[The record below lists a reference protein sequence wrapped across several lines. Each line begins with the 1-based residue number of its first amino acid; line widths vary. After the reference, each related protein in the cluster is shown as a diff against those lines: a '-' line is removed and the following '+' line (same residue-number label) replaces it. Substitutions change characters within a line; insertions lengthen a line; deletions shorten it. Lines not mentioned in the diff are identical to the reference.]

1 MKSHRN
7 IYIYFCVAVFYL
19 EIIFLCLHPLAFC
32 LNSCFL
38 GNPCT
43 DIFNEMWL
51 DRAGIESLLQGHW
64 SYSQNLE
71 YPSGVNFFVHFLSW
85 LHIYFS
91 APFVFLFS
99 WPLSWNLTV
108 VFSMLCGAMSA
119 FWAVRR
125 ISGKAFAAFAAGAVM
140 IIAPSTF
147 YNICEGYLPQ
157 IWIAPFIIA
166 CYWLYEIIYQ
176 PQSFKQVLWLVVWT
190 LVSTLVYWINGL
202 FLVICGCVML
212 FCRLPR
218 LSSKVF
224 AYLSITAAVTA
235 ICLVPFAYGVHKA
248 QPMIVEG
255 AKRAI
260 SADVRSEMMERSV
273 KNSAELAGGQYSQR
287 YLGNFCNGIKTAVP
301 YIFVTLFII
310 LSAVEWKKRIS
321 LVWLNCA
328 ACFFIL
334 SLGPYLFVNSQALP
348 GTKVT
353 MPYLYLVDAF
363 QPLYRWSMPLRAL
376 PAAFFFIACGLA
388 ELERHT
394 QHVLGKK
401 LSAAVVFVAI
411 LASAFIFGDLFCKE
425 PKRGYFLTPCS
436 VPKFC
441 QVISQMPK
449 SAFVD
454 VPIGFIGNVYQ
465 LQIHH
470 HKPIIACSGA
480 YKGNYFNLVENNSF
494 LQYVF
499 LWNNLAAGD
508 KNIKPFTFLRASIS
522 EDYVY
527 GNKLRKEDAERTE
540 VWQPQYHCVFSK
552 EVIMANYQKLLNQ
565 NIRYVVIHKANC
577 FWIDNEHGEKVFRS
591 LCQIAELH
599 FGEPVYADDEV
610 TIFEMK
616 ADINLPDDIL
626 EKARECLQ

>member
-1 MKSHRN
+1 
-7 IYIYFCVAVFYL
+7 
-19 EIIFLCLHPLAFC
+19 
-32 LNSCFL
+32 
-38 GNPCT
+38 
-43 DIFNEMWL
+43 
-51 DRAGIESLLQGHW
+51 
-64 SYSQNLE
+64 
-71 YPSGVNFFVHFLSW
+71 
-85 LHIYFS
+85 
-91 APFVFLFS
+91 
-99 WPLSWNLTV
+99 
-108 VFSMLCGAMSA
+108 MSA